1 MTELARR
8 LPRDMEGFFERFLN
22 DPFAAGWTSGGRSD
36 DIASW
41 TPTVDVVEEADT
53 YVFQADLPGVPKENV
68 EITFEDNIL
77 TIAGSRERREET
89 GNGQYRRI
97 ERRYGRF
104 TRSFALPSQVDP
116 GKVDARFQDGVLVI
130 RVPKAETAKARKIK
144 IA

>member
-8 LPRDMEGFFERFLN
+8 LPREMEGLFERFLN
-22 DPFAAGWTSGGRSD
+22 DPLGAAAWTSGRSED
-36 DIASW
+36 LASW
-41 TPTVDVVEEADT
+41 TPTVDVVEEADA
-53 YVFQADLPGVPKENV
+53 YVFYADLPGVPKDKV

-77 TIAGSRERREET
+77 TIAGAREHHEESA
-89 GNGQYRRI
+89 NGQYRRV

-104 TRSFALPSQVDP
+104 ARSFALPSQVDTA
-116 GKVDARFQDGVLVI
+116 KVDARFQDGVLVI

>member
-8 LPRDMEGFFERFLN
+8 LPREMEGLFERFLN
-22 DPFAAGWTSGGRSD
+22 DPFAAGWNTGRSED
-36 DIASW
+36 LASW

-53 YVFQADLPGVPKENV
+53 YVFYADLPGVPKENV

-77 TIAGSRERREET
+77 TVSGNRERREES
-89 GNGQYRRI
+89 NDGQYRRI

-104 TRSFALPSQVDP
+104 TRSFALPSQVDTA
-116 GKVDARFQDGVLVI
+116 KVDARFQDGVLVV